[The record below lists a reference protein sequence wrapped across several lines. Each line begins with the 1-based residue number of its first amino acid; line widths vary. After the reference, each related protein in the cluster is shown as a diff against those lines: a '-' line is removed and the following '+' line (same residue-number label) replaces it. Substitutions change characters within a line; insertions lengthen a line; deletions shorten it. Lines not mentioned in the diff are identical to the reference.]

1 MFEWLQFES
10 GSTFYEVSVMLIITV
25 LIGLVGLLFRQ
36 PLIVSYILAG
46 ILLGATFLQQP
57 ETAAHMELL
66 SSLGISIL
74 LFIVGLKLDLTLI
87 RTTGVVAL
95 MTGLGQIVFTSVI
108 GYFIALGLGM
118 SPLTSGYVAVALTFS
133 STIIIVKLLTDK
145 REIDSLHGRVAL
157 GFLIVQDLAVVFLMI
172 GLSAMGLV
180 GEKAN
185 LGQALGEV
193 LLNGFFLLV
202 GITVFIRYVAE
213 RLMRQLSRVPELLL
227 LFALGWAFI
236 LAALTEEMGFSQ
248 ELGAL
253 LAGVSMASTS
263 YRDVIGSRLVSVRD
277 FLVLFFFLNLGSHIQ
292 LDALHAQLVPAI
304 LLSLFVLIGN
314 PLIVLI
320 IMGWM
325 GYRSRTSF
333 LAGLTVAQIS
343 EFSLIFA
350 TLGMELGHIDASTV
364 ALVTLVGL
372 ITIGLSTYMIL
383 YSQPLY
389 DFLSKPLSV
398 FERRDPF
405 RERRE
410 SMVQSAKSYDA
421 IIFGFGRYGKNLAYG
436 LKEQGYSVLGIDF
449 DPQVVQYANTLGF
462 EACYGD
468 AGDPNFMEI
477 LPLQSVRWVVVAI
490 PPLQS
495 SLTEI
500 NMHTSLVHALRA
512 HGFGGHIAL
521 TAYTDRDADTLK
533 VAGADL
539 LLLPYADAAQH
550 AVAQISETLSR

>member
-25 LIGLVGLLFRQ
+25 FIGLIGLLFRQ

-57 ETAAHMELL
+57 ATAAHMELL

-118 SPLTSGYVAVALTFS
+118 SPLTSAYVAVALTFS

-202 GITVFIRYVAE
+202 ALTVFIRYVAE
-213 RLMRQLSRVPELLL
+213 RLMQRLSRVPELLL
-227 LFALGWAFI
+227 LFAIGWAFI
-236 LAALTEEMGFSQ
+236 LAALTEAMGFSQ

-253 LAGVSMASTS
+253 LAGVSLASTS

-383 YSQPLY
+383 YSHSLY
-389 DFLSKPLSV
+389 ESLSKVLSV

-421 IIFGFGRYGKNLAYG
+421 IIFGFGRYGKNLAHG
-436 LKEQGYSVLGIDF
+436 LQQQGSAVLGIDF
-449 DPQVVQYANTLGF
+449 DPHVVQYAQDLGF
-462 EACYGD
+462 DACYGD
-468 AGDPNFMEI
+468 AGDPNFVEI
-477 LPLQSVRWVVVAI
+477 LPLQSARWVVVAI

-500 NMHTSLVHALRA
+500 NMHASLVHAMRA
-512 HGFGGHIAL
+512 HGFSGKIAL

-533 VAGADL
+533 SAGADL
-539 LLLPYADAAQH
+539 LLQPYADAAQH
-550 AVAQISETLSR
+550 AVAKINEDLTS

>member
-1 MFEWLQFES
+1 VFEWLQFES